1 MDSSIAFQEIN
12 MKLMNVTALGATL
25 AASAALAIDVT
36 PQQLKSLCETSPMN
50 TVAVNAPIKVSNF
63 SPRVNVTTGCRI
75 VFGFDARLEADSI
88 NMGFAGPVVFQGGL
102 KSGVILTKAL
112 LEAPSVTFDLAG
124 GENLISL
131 GESTVRATTGNVV
144 MAAGPISQISL
155 VKRFATRTQSVLAAG
170 SVQISGAG
178 KLDAQISETV
188 VQGNAG
194 VSVNASGEELTLAI
208 SSSNLVAA
216 NGAISITGPGRQ
228 ATLDYSGGIMRAG
241 NGVTV
246 NLSGSEGQ
254 IAMQNVTVN
263 AGLGSAS
270 FITALGGA
278 RPAKSVIVSSNIT
291 SGGSVTIQASNA
303 GQSGEAALES
313 SRVTATGDVVVLSG
327 PQGTTNMKFNTLR
340 SSTLVGAYTGPSGS
354 CTAEGNAIVSPVRQL
369 CRP

>member
-1 MDSSIAFQEIN
+1 MKI
-12 MKLMNVTALGATL
+12 MKLATLGASL
-25 AASAALAIDVT
+25 AASAALAIDVS

-50 TVAVNAPIKVSNF
+50 TVAVNSPIKVSNF
-63 SPRVNVTTGCRI
+63 STRVNVTTGCRI
-75 VFGFDARLEADSI
+75 VFGFDARLEGDSI

-112 LEAPSVTFDLAG
+112 IEAPSVTFDLAG
-124 GENLISL
+124 GENIVSL

-144 MAAGPISQISL
+144 IAAGPISQVAIIS
-155 VKRFATRTQSVLAAG
+155 RFATRTQAILAAG

-178 KLDAQISETV
+178 KLDAQIAETT

-194 VSVNASGEELTLAI
+194 ISINASGEELTLAI
-208 SSSNLVAA
+208 GGSNLIAT
-216 NGAISITGPGRQ
+216 NGPIAITGPGRQ
-228 ATLDYSGGIMRAG
+228 ATFDYARGIMRAG

-291 SGGSVTIQASNA
+291 SGGSVTVQASNA

-313 SRVTATGDVVVLSG
+313 SRVTATGDVVVRSG
-327 PQGTTNMKFNTLR
+327 PLGTTNMKLNTVR

-354 CTAEGNAIVSPVRQL
+354 CTAEGNTIVSPARQL
-369 CRP
+369 CLP